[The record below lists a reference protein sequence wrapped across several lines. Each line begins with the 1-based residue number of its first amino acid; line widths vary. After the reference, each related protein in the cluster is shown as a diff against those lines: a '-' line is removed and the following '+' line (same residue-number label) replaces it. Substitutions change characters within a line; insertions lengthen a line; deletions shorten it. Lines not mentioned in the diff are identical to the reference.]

1 MKILITGG
9 FGFLG
14 TSLVEQL
21 LTAKDL
27 DIEKIIILDSLL
39 FKEDGG
45 IPILRDP
52 RVELVIGDV
61 RDNELLGT
69 LIEKVDVI
77 YPLAALVG
85 APRCA
90 KTPKEAW
97 DINYEHV
104 SYAHEFAQLFSDH
117 RSPMKIIYPNTNSI
131 YGQSKEVVTEE
142 SDTKCLSVYAE
153 SKFKAEEE
161 ILNYGGVSLRLATLA
176 GLSFRQR
183 KDLLVNSMT
192 LAALNPG
199 YVLMYE
205 PHFQRNYISV
215 RDAARA
221 FVHALRNY
229 DSMKGQAYNCG
240 NTELNCSK
248 LELAEHIKRYLPKFI
263 VSINEFEKDPD
274 QRSYQVSNAKLEA
287 TGFRCEDNFD
297 VIIPQ
302 VIKGYKAM
310 LECNTR
316 YTNL

>member
-14 TSLVEQL
+14 TTLIEQL
-21 LTAKDL
+21 LAATDL
-27 DIEKIIILDSLL
+27 GIKKITILDSLL

-45 IPILRDP
+45 IPLLRDP
-52 RVELVIGDV
+52 RVELIIGDV
-61 RDNELLGT
+61 RNLDLVRKLRDEA
-69 LIEKVDVI
+69 DVI

-90 KTPKEAW
+90 KTPEEAKQ
-97 DINYEHV
+97 INEDAV
-104 SYAHEFAQLFSDH
+104 RVMAWN
-117 RSPMKIIYPNTNSI
+117 RSKKIIYPNTNSI
-131 YGQSKEVVTEE
+131 YGQSKEIVTENSE
-142 SDTKCLSVYAE
+142 IKCLSVYAAT
-153 SKFKAEEE
+153 KYAAEQS
-161 ILNYGGVSLRLATLA
+161 ILENKGISLRLATLA

-192 LAALNPG
+192 LAAINPG

-248 LELAEHIKRYLPKFI
+248 LELAEHIKRYIPKFI

-274 QRSYQVSNAKLEA
+274 QRSYEVSNAKLEA

-297 VIIPQ
+297 IIIPQ
-302 VIKGYKAM
+302 VIKGYKAL
-310 LECNTR
+310 LECSTR

>member
-1 MKILITGG
+1 MKVLITGG
-9 FGFLG
+9 MGFLG

-21 LTAKDL
+21 LAATDL
-27 DIEKIIILDSLL
+27 NMEKITILDSLL

-61 RDNELLGT
+61 RNLDLVRKLRDEA
-69 LIEKVDVI
+69 DVI

-90 KTPKEAW
+90 KTPEDARQ
-97 DINYEHV
+97 INEESV
-104 SYAHEFAQLFSDH
+104 QRLARD
-117 RSPMKIIYPNTNSI
+117 RDKRIIYPNTNSI
-131 YGQSKEVVTEE
+131 YGQSKEIVTET
-142 SDTKCLSVYAE
+142 SPVKLLSVYA
-153 SKFKAEEE
+153 STKYAAEQEVLE
-161 ILNYGGVSLRLATLA
+161 NGGISLRLATLA

-215 RDAARA
+215 RDASRA

-240 NTELNCSK
+240 NTKLNCSK
-248 LELAEHIKRYLPKFI
+248 LELADHIKRYLPKFI
-263 VSINEFEKDPD
+263 VRIDEFEKDPD
-274 QRSYQVSNAKLEA
+274 QRSYEVSNAKLEA
-287 TGFRCEDNFD
+287 TGFQCEDDFD

-302 VIKGYKAM
+302 VIKGYKVM